1 MKSASVT
8 IKNPT
13 GLHARPASDFCKLAN
28 SLGCDIKLEKE
39 GKAINGKSVIAI
51 MSLGVGQGST
61 LQIRTEGEGEEEA
74 LNSLVSYF
82 DTLED

>member
-8 IKNPT
+8 IMNPT
-13 GLHARPASDFCKLAN
+13 GLHARPASNFCKLAN
-28 SLGCDIKLEKE
+28 SLGCDVKLEKE
-39 GKAINGKSVIAI
+39 GKAINGKSVIAV

-61 LQIRTEGEGEEEA
+61 LQIMTEGEDEEEA
-74 LNSLVSYF
+74 INTLVSYF